1 MPFSSA
7 VMVRSHWIP
16 AVWSFRRQEQAVYPL
31 NESGKGLLPCSIDD
45 FGKAGLF
52 ASDELL

>member
-1 MPFSSA
+1 
-7 VMVRSHWIP
+7 MVRSHWIP